1 MKKECLIC
9 GKEFERTH
17 GAKRCPEC
25 RKAGKRIC
33 GHCGKVFVTM
43 SKTRCV
49 CKECDAVRAE
59 KSRRVKGGCPVDKK
73 PPTEKEAVQRQ
84 CVVCARVFDVV
95 GKEKMC
101 SSCREYEQETR
112 DTREKALRRPHNP
125 HTLADMAKAARALG
139 MSYGQYSA
147 MKRGLLKV

>member
-43 SKTRCV
+43 SKTRYV
-49 CKECDAVRAE
+49 CKDCDAVRAE
-59 KSRRVKGGCPVDKK
+59 KSRRVKQSDAVC
-73 PPTEKEAVQRQ
+73 KEENTRTRQ
-84 CVVCARVFDVV
+84 CVVCARMFDVV
-95 GKEKMC
+95 GQEKKMC
-101 SSCREYEQETR
+101 PSCREYEQEKR

-125 HTLADMAKAARALG
+125 QTLAEMAKAARALG
-139 MSYGQYSA
+139 VSYGQYSA
-147 MKRGLLKV
+147 MKRGLLKL